1 MKISAVAA
9 PGSGL
14 TSISL
19 EHRGQVSTWDVTTTY
34 SRTQNSGKDKDEEI
48 DTTTLF
54 AEINAYWASLSQD
67 RQAGIFET
75 YQSIY
80 QIFEADYQL
89 ETATS
94 KLRQK
99 VAVLYSYMPLAEIQH
114 FLNFHADI
122 QYPSSVRESLESTGN
137 GSRAERTY
145 LRTDYFGLV
154 SLAVALRPMIPI
166 WGQFI
171 EHSRRELGNNYKEYM
186 AFGLLKDTALAR
198 CNEFERLR
206 EFIQVSIA
214 SQTTGDKTFTP
225 VLGGLGTEELPVWL
239 MAMTAVRRLASATV
253 SGPGDSVNLIAK
265 VHYYVDS
272 KMKSLDR
279 DFGRQ
284 FGGKVSE
291 KKQTGS
297 SDGENTSHVEMYK
310 IKPDISDGDIVSLNV
325 YAMDAY
331 RLLAARDPSVP
342 LEKLEACLA
351 ITRKMQQ
358 IDIASHQLWLV
369 KWAMHPTMPARGIDV
384 ITIEPLLNCMAVAQA
399 ILWHWGFFDL
409 AAMVTATPQLTA
421 DDMLI
426 GVSENR
432 SRIPK
437 ENLAWMEANYIHRL
451 QVRKGTQAPRQTNV
465 AARAV
470 DKLSDVL
477 TRSEWILN
485 APPALMNLTS
495 RAGTSRT
502 LSAPPDLK
510 IQLSTLLEH
519 PNFAK

>member
-9 PGSGL
+9 PNSGL
-14 TSISL
+14 SMIKL
-19 EHRGQVSTWDVTTTY
+19 EHKGRFNTWDVSSTY
-34 SRTQNSGKDKDEEI
+34 SRTQNSNKEKEEEI
-48 DTTTLF
+48 DTATLF
-54 AEINAYWASLSQD
+54 AEINDYWASLSPERQD
-67 RQAGIFET
+67 GIFET
-75 YQSIY
+75 YQSISE
-80 QIFEADYQL
+80 IFEADYQL
-89 ETATS
+89 ETATN

-99 VAVLYSYMPLAEIQH
+99 VALLYNYQPLGEIQH
-114 FLNFHADI
+114 FLKFHADI
-122 QYPSSVRESLESTGN
+122 QYPSSVRESLDSAN
-137 GSRAERTY
+137 SNSRAERTY
-145 LRTDYFGLV
+145 LRSDYFGLV

-186 AFGLLKDTALAR
+186 AFGLLKNTQLAR
-198 CNEFERLR
+198 CHELERLR
-206 EFIQVSIA
+206 EFIHSSIA
-214 SQTTGDKTFTP
+214 SQTTGDKTFTT

-239 MAMTAVRRLASATV
+239 MAMTAVRRLASSTV

-279 DFGRQ
+279 DFGRA

-297 SDGENTSHVEMYK
+297 ADGDNTSHVEMYK

-325 YAMDAY
+325 YAEDPY
-331 RLLAARDPSVP
+331 RLLAAREPSVP
-342 LEKLEACLA
+342 VDYLEQCLA
-351 ITRKMQQ
+351 VTRKLDQQ
-358 IDIASHQLWLV
+358 DIQPHQLWLI
-369 KWAMHPTMPARGIDV
+369 KWAIYPTLPPRGIDV

-399 ILWHWGFFDL
+399 VLWHWGFFDL
-409 AAMVTATPQLTA
+409 AAMITATPQMTT
-421 DDMLI
+421 DDLLI
-426 GVSENR
+426 GMSENR

-437 ENLAWMEANYIHRL
+437 EHLGRMQENYPYTL
-451 QVRKGTQAPRQTNV
+451 PVKKNQSARQGNV

-470 DKLSDVL
+470 DKLADIL
-477 TRSEWILN
+477 TRSDWILN
-485 APPALMNLTS
+485 APPALVAKTS
-495 RAGTSRT
+495 RIGNSRT

-510 IQLSTLLEH
+510 IQLSNLLEH